1 MLYQHRVVVV
11 VAVVV
16 AVVVVVVVVASVVA
30 IRYRRATVFT
40 KSKPFCV
47 WRRRMVSIS

>member
-1 MLYQHRVVVV
+1 MLDQPRVV
-11 VAVVV
+11 VVV
-16 AVVVVVVVVASVVA
+16 AVVVVVVVVVVASVIA

-47 WRRRMVSIS
+47 WRRQMVSIS